1 MSTTT
6 TNLGLVKPEYSDTAD
21 VQEINQNMDKVDD
34 AVGAAQ
40 NSFAILADGN
50 AHAAILSGQF
60 VYVRNHDTLSE
71 GLYNARAA
79 IPTNGALS
87 TSNLTAV
94 PGGGLNTLMNEING
108 LSGSVSLVYYSG
120 PYTEGLAEQNI
131 KYKISGKL
139 LIVNGLIKLNSNASL
154 EKGYAAYTGLPIPSK
169 VKPIV
174 GSSRTSNDA
183 AILGGVVITSSSSEN
198 NNIIVFYFNKLNGEY
213 VRAGQELV
221 FTIIYPI
228 D

>member
-94 PGGGLNTLMNEING
+94 SGGGLNALNDSIRYLINNVAYDADVDRNIESNRTNVMDFLLENYFYHGHHFAMVRYAEGYYYGYVYVGKYDSSEI
-108 LSGSVSLVYYSG
+108 
-120 PYTEGLAEQNI
+120 
-131 KYKISGKL
+131 
-139 LIVNGLIKLNSNASL
+139 LIVEIPHNSVPLIIWRKTNGA
-154 EKGYAAYTGLPIPSK
+154 YAKT
-169 VKPIV
+169 
-174 GSSRTSNDA
+174 
-183 AILGGVVITSSSSEN
+183 VI
-198 NNIIVFYFNKLNGEY
+198 
-213 VRAGQELV
+213 A
-221 FTIIYPI
+221 
-228 D
+228 